1 MKLKR
6 KSIVISSFILL
17 DCIFAGMIVSGKVMG
32 KTVNAVAH
40 INATDNTSF
49 IEKMS
54 TIDEEVI
61 DDIGDDTLSQED
73 LLIAQEII
81 MNEQN
86 NSVELTNM
94 TAPLLNP
101 NLSADKLTSS
111 INTNISNS
119 NAAKKRREQQQRELE
134 ASIAKNAGTATGKA
148 ISQYAVK
155 FNGKRYVFGGTW
167 NGELPYTPTDCS
179 GFMQG
184 LYAHFGIKIPRT
196 ARLQAQVGV
205 EVNIKNIQPGDLVFY
220 SDGGPAI
227 THVAMY
233 IGNGKIIHART
244 PALGIGINS
253 VFIMKRITIR
263 RIITK

>member
-17 DCIFAGMIVSGKVMG
+17 DCLFAGMIVSGKVMG
-32 KTVNAVAH
+32 KTVDTVAH
-40 INATDNTSF
+40 INAANNFSF

-54 TIDEEVI
+54 TLDEEVI
-61 DDIGDDTLSQED
+61 DDIGNDTVSQED
-73 LLIAQEII
+73 LLIAQEIL
-81 MNEQN
+81 MNEQSY
-86 NSVELTNM
+86 SVDISKT

-101 NLSADKLTSS
+101 SLNADVLTSS
-111 INTNISNS
+111 INASISNS
-119 NAAKKRREQQQRELE
+119 NAAKKRREQEQKALAE
-134 ASIAKNAGTATGKA
+134 SIAKNAGSATGKA
-148 ISQYAVK
+148 ISQYALQ
-155 FNGKRYVFGGTW
+155 FNGKRYVYGGTW

-220 SDGGPAI
+220 SDGGPTI

-253 VFIMKRITIR
+253 VFMMKRITIR

>member
-17 DCIFAGMIVSGKVMG
+17 DCLFAGMVVSGRVMG
-32 KTVNAVAH
+32 KTVNTVAH
-40 INATDNTSF
+40 INTANNTSF
-49 IEKMS
+49 IEKIS
-54 TIDEEVI
+54 TIDEEVT
-61 DDIGDDTLSQED
+61 DDIGTDTVSQED

-86 NSVELTNM
+86 NSVEVNKA
-94 TAPLLNP
+94 TAPLMNQ
-101 NLSADKLTSS
+101 NLSADKLTSN
-111 INTNISNS
+111 INANISNS
-119 NAAKKRREQQQRELE
+119 NAAKKKKEQEQKALE
-134 ASIAKNAGTATGKA
+134 ESIAKNAGSATGKA
-148 ISQYAVK
+148 ISQYALK
-155 FNGKRYVFGGTW
+155 FNGKGYVFGGSW
-167 NGELPYTPTDCS
+167 NGEMPYTPTDCS

-220 SDGGPAI
+220 SNGGPSI

-244 PALGIGINS
+244 PAHGIGINS
-253 VFIMKRITIR
+253 VFIMRRITIR
-263 RIITK
+263 RIINK